1 LILYLDTSALVKL
14 YMEEAYSDD
23 VRGWVDA
30 AEIVATCRVAYP
42 EAVSALN
49 RRMRAGDI
57 PKAGYGTAVRAL
69 RRDWGDTMPYTSRQP
84 L

>member
-1 LILYLDTSALVKL
+1 MILYLDTSALVKL
-14 YMEEAYSDD
+14 YVEEAHTDD

-49 RRMRAGDI
+49 RRMRA
-57 PKAGYGTAVRAL
+57 
-69 RRDWGDTMPYTSRQP
+69 
-84 L
+84 